1 MFPRLGGERNFPNGA
16 ADWKERKDRGRQ
28 TETGICHERFKKG
41 EKGRYKGRETSCY
54 FSSSDATEDG
64 EERQLGGGGGGRT
77 CQRNDRD
84 TERKFQPNMLLFGI
98 CWNMN
103 VSLAIERVQVIK
115 LGKKGASAKL

>member
-1 MFPRLGGERNFPNGA
+1 MFRRLGGERNFPNGA
-16 ADWKERKDRGRQ
+16 ADWKEREADGNWYMSRKVQ
-28 TETGICHERFKKG
+28 KG
-41 EKGRYKGRETSCY
+41 GKGRYKGRETSCY

-103 VSLAIERVQVIK
+103 VSLAIERVQVTI
-115 LGKKGASAKL
+115 LGRKKGASAKL